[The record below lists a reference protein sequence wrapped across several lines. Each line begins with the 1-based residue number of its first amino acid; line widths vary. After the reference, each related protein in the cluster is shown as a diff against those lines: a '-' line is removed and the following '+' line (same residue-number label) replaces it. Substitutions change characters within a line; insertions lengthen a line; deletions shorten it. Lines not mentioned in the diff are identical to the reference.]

1 MNPAF
6 DPALKHLEDIL
17 RGLRAG
23 RASPALLE
31 DLTIDAYG
39 TPLKLKEVARI
50 ATPDARTIHV
60 EPWDRNLVKSVEKA
74 IAASGLGVNPVTA
87 GTAIRVPLPPLTE
100 ERRKE
105 LVKMVRKH
113 AEDAKVT
120 IRHVREKLLK
130 ILRDQ
135 HDANTLSDDAFER
148 EKKQLQTEVDAAVQ
162 TAEGQGNDKEREI
175 LTL

>member
-6 DPALKHLEDIL
+6 DPALKHLDDVL

-23 RASPALLE
+23 RASAALVE

-60 EPWDRNLVKSVEKA
+60 EPWDRNLVKNVEKA
-74 IAASGLGVNPVTA
+74 IAASGLGVNPVPA
-87 GTAIRVPLPPLTE
+87 GTAIRVPLPALTE
-100 ERRKE
+100 ERRKD
-105 LVKMVRKH
+105 LVKIVRQH
-113 AEDAKVT
+113 VEEAKVT
-120 IRHVREKLLK
+120 IRHVREKFLK
-130 ILRDQ
+130 DLRER
-135 HDANTLSDDAFER
+135 HGAKTLSDDAFER
-148 EKKQLQTEVDAAVQ
+148 EKKQLQTDVDAAVKA
-162 TAEGQGNDKEREI
+162 AEEQGSDKERDI